1 MKLAAIFKDG
11 MVLQRDD
18 GNSLFGVTDSE
29 DILTI
34 EIDDIN
40 FMASIPEG
48 SWMLE
53 LPGHAAG
60 GPFELKVTSRNDD
73 ETVVIHDVYYGEV
86 WLNNGQS
93 NIEFP
98 LQDARGGARE
108 IEHADYPEIRYY
120 NVPVVG
126 VMGEALEQ
134 AEQNSCWKK
143 VTDKSFGD
151 MSAIGYYYAV
161 MLYEKLGVP
170 IGIIDCYKGGTS
182 ISCWLSEEGLKKLPE
197 GRIYLDEYNSVI
209 SNQTEEEYE
218 AILKDFNDRNEK
230 HDHIVA
236 ELKAADPN
244 VSLEEIYEKAG
255 RYSWPPPL
263 GTTSEFRPAGLHY
276 TMLKRVAPYTIKG
289 IVYYQGEEDAV
300 RDYNV
305 AQQMIKEKRQQ
316 LISENKAS
324 ENKTIDNKTT
334 EVKNKFG
341 GKLHP
346 DWIDEPTLNTMYKNL
361 LGELI
366 YEWQAM
372 FCNANLPVVLVQ
384 LTMFIEYGQEDL
396 RDWAYIREAQQQI
409 VQHSVFDNLYL
420 VPMLDLGEYDNV
432 HPTDK
437 RTPGTRVGDIMLG
450 HIYEVQDRKYSP
462 CVSDI
467 LLQPHKISIYIDD
480 IYDGLCLMGNELI
493 NYRNETDEEG
503 HVYGFEIMLED
514 GSWVTPQSVKLYP
527 ERIDIEDERLIFGVS
542 YGFFNYGKVN
552 IYNSLGL
559 PLEQI
564 RSFIPPRFVLPE

>member
-11 MVLQRDD
+11 MVLQRDE
-18 GNSLFGVTDSE
+18 GISIFGETDS
-29 DILTI
+29 DDVLTI
-34 EIDDIN
+34 EIDDIRV
-40 FMASIPEG
+40 MSVIPEG
-48 SWMLE
+48 WWMLQ
-53 LPGHAAG
+53 LPEHPAG
-60 GPFELKVTSRNDD
+60 GPFDLKITSKNDG
-73 ETVVIHDVYYGEV
+73 ETTIIHDVYYGEV

-108 IEHADYPEIRYY
+108 IEHANYPEIRYY

-134 AEQNSCWKK
+134 AEKNTCWKK

-182 ISCWLSEEGLKKLPE
+182 ISCWLDKESLESSPV
-197 GRIYLDEYNSVI
+197 GRIYMDEYNSII

-218 AILKDFNDRNEK
+218 TILKDFNDRNEK
-230 HDHIVA
+230 HDQIVA

-244 VSLEEIYEKAG
+244 VSLQEIYEKAG

-305 AQQMIKEKRQQ
+305 TQQMIKEKREK
-316 LISENKAS
+316 LIQMSKDPNCDYKYAY
-324 ENKTIDNKTT
+324 
-334 EVKNKFG
+334 G
-341 GKLHP
+341 GIHHP
-346 DWIDEPTLNTMYKNL
+346 EWVDEPQENTMYQRL
-361 LGELI
+361 LKELI
-366 YEWQAM
+366 FQWRTM
-372 FCNANLPVVLVQ
+372 FANAHIPVVLVQ

-396 RDWAYIREAQQQI
+396 RDWAYIREAQQEM
-409 VQHSVFDNLYL
+409 VQHGGLANLYL
-420 VPMLDLGEYDNV
+420 VPMLDQGEYDNV

-450 HIYEVQDRKYSP
+450 HIYKVQDRKNSP

-467 LLQPHKISIYIDD
+467 LVDSHKITIYVDD
-480 IYDGLCLMGNELI
+480 IYDGLCLGENELI
-493 NYRNETDEEG
+493 NLRNESDEEG
-503 HVYGFEIMLED
+503 HVFGFEIMLED
-514 GSWVTPQSVKLYP
+514 GTWVEPQSVKLYP

-552 IYNSLGL
+552 IYNSQGL

-564 RSFIPPRFVLPE
+564 RSLIPPKFVLHE

>member
-18 GNSLFGVTDSE
+18 KVNIFGENDSE
-29 DILTI
+29 DVLKI
-34 EIDDIN
+34 EIDNISV
-40 FMASIPEG
+40 MADIPEG
-48 SWMLE
+48 SWKLQ
-53 LPGHAAG
+53 LPAHPAG
-60 GPFELKVTSRNDD
+60 GPFELKITSKNDN

-98 LQDARGGARE
+98 LRDARGGSRE
-108 IEHADYPEIRYY
+108 IERADFPEIRYY
-120 NVPVVG
+120 SVPVVG
-126 VMGEALEQ
+126 VLGEELQQ
-134 AEQNSCWKK
+134 AEEKSCWNK
-143 VTDKSFGD
+143 VTDKSFGN

-182 ISCWLSEEGLKKLPE
+182 IFCWLSKERLESLPE
-197 GRIYLDEYNSVI
+197 GRIYLDEYNSII

-230 HDHIVA
+230 HDQIVA

-244 VSLEEIYEKAG
+244 VSLQEIYEKAG

-263 GTTSEFRPAGLHY
+263 GTTSEFRPAGLYY

-289 IVYYQGEEDAV
+289 VVYYQGEEDAV
-300 RDYNV
+300 RDYKV
-305 AQQMIKEKRQQ
+305 TQQ
-316 LISENKAS
+316 LIKERRLQLAFGNDISEKDS
-324 ENKTIDNKTT
+324 EKENSKY
-334 EVKNKFG
+334 G
-341 GKLHP
+341 GKHHP
-346 DWIDEPTLNTMYKNL
+346 DWIDEPTMNTMYRNL
-361 LGELI
+361 LKELVFQ
-366 YEWQAM
+366 WRSD
-372 FCNANLPVVLVQ
+372 FCDENLPVVLVQ

-396 RDWAYIREAQQQI
+396 RDWAYIREAQQELVYHGGI
-409 VQHSVFDNLYL
+409 NNLYL

-437 RTPGTRVGDIMLG
+437 MTPGNRVGDIMLG
-450 HIYEVQDRKYSP
+450 DIYEVQEKKKYP
-462 CVSDI
+462 CVTDI
-467 LLQPHKISIYIDD
+467 LVQKHQVSIYVDD
-480 IYDGLCLMGNELI
+480 MYDGLCLGGNELI
-493 NYRNETDEEG
+493 NLRGESEEAD
-503 HVYGFEIMLED
+503 HVFGFEIMLED
-514 GSWVTPQSVKLYP
+514 GTWVQPQKVKLYP
-527 ERIDIEDERLIFGVS
+527 ERIDIEDERIIFGIS

-552 IYNSLGL
+552 VYNSIGL

-564 RSFIPPRFVLPE
+564 RGLIPPKFVLHE